1 MALGLLIQTQWRNV
15 PPSICLIYLSLPLK
29 DKWVIGLYQRKF
41 WYLSTNLRDLY
52 TFQKSM
58 RKASRE
64 VTSNYTLMISV
75 RTRHSVCPVPPGL
88 WITAWG
94 LSTHS
99 AHRYLQSTCVCQAL
113 CPPLNALR
121 PLALPLRR
129 NCSWLAPPE
138 WWPKPKILIVFRPSV
153 LRPVLWLQ
161 SMKLRKG
168 PPCFLPRREGRED
181 AKGTLFQR
189 TRLNSSSTWQKG
201 LWFLTGAVVGWATVI
216 AVSLEEYVGFSNI
229 MGDFPKSVAKCS
241 FWWRKKRIIP
251 CKPGSHTAEDAVLTG
266 GMLGALPNWPQKKKR
281 KASRDTRPPYGK
293 HCVKWHKCSNSSA
306 QGNKNTL
313 PISEHSMGP

>member
-1 MALGLLIQTQWRNV
+1 MCA
-15 PPSICLIYLSLPLK
+15 
-29 DKWVIGLYQRKF
+29 
-41 WYLSTNLRDLY
+41 
-52 TFQKSM
+52 
-58 RKASRE
+58 
-64 VTSNYTLMISV
+64 
-75 RTRHSVCPVPPGL
+75 
-88 WITAWG
+88 
-94 LSTHS
+94 
-99 AHRYLQSTCVCQAL
+99 QS
-113 CPPLNALR
+113 PR
-121 PLALPLRR
+121 PLHNGLRTVHSLSSQIFTKHLCVPGPVSATECTQTSCSATQDE

-153 LRPVLWLQ
+153 LWPILWLQ

-229 MGDFPKSVAKCS
+229 MGDFPKSAAKCS

-251 CKPGSHTAEDAVLTG
+251 CKPGSHTAEDALLTG
-266 GMLGALPNWPQKKKR
+266 GMLGALPNWPQKMKR

-293 HCVKWHKCSNSSA
+293 HCVKRHKCSNSSA